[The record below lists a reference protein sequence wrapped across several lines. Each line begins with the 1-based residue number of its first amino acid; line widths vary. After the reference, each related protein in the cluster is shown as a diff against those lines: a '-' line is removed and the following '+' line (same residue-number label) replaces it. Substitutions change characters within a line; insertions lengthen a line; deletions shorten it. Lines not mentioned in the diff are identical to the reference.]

1 MAQRQSR
8 TRESYMRE
16 IDFVFYHEKKI
27 REAVLKV
34 RVSNS
39 PAGVVCPSSS
49 GNISDPT
56 ATQAVKNL
64 MPLKFVVI
72 SSGEMIEYPK
82 HWLEVIDKT
91 YKYCSEQ
98 KDCRAEVARRRYRHE
113 DYRKSCAELYISKTT
128 YHRLLELVKMYAA
141 LKAVQFGLIT
151 V

>member
-1 MAQRQSR
+1 
-8 TRESYMRE
+8 MRE
-16 IDFVFYHEKKI
+16 IDFIFYHEKKI
-27 REAVLKV
+27 REAVLKA

-49 GNISDPT
+49 GSVSDPT

-72 SSGEMIEYPK
+72 SSGEMIEYPE

-113 DYRKSCAELYISKTT
+113 DYRKTCSELHISNST
-128 YHRLLELVKMYAA
+128 YRRLI
-141 LKAVQFGLIT
+141 GLAKCMRHCRRFNSA
-151 V
+151 